1 MCETFR
7 PKLAVSSNRFGI
19 ALVIAVAAFACSD
32 RSRTLPTA
40 PSTTEAVPPSPVPPP
55 PDPRLPGTTHIVGL
69 VLDTWDAP
77 VSGVA
82 LIFDT
87 LRGRV
92 TATSDAAGSFDVTV
106 EPFVFGL
113 GVGLEKPGYE
123 RAWHFVSVRTGGEV
137 VKNLRLHP
145 PLRVAAGDSL
155 PLSIRPDDPTCGFDD
170 EFLCRTVRITAAT
183 AGVLTAEIVP
193 DRAEPKLALARS
205 GDLFPRPT
213 ASRLSLEVTP
223 NSETRVDV
231 VVWWETA
238 VPVPFTLK
246 TSLD

>member
-1 MCETFR
+1 LEIPANTFQSTV
-7 PKLAVSSNRFGI
+7 LVWLYRFVIAFLI
-19 ALVIAVAAFACSD
+19 ALVAFACSD
-32 RSRTLPTA
+32 RSQTLPTV
-40 PSTTEAVPPSPVPPP
+40 PSTTESVPPP
-55 PDPRLPGTTHIVGL
+55 PNPRLPGTTRIIGQ
-69 VLDTWDAP
+69 VLDTWGEQ

-82 LIFDT
+82 LTFHT
-87 LRGRV
+87 FRGPV

-106 EPFVFGL
+106 DPFVGGL

-123 RAWHFVSVRTGGEV
+123 RAWRFVAVRTGAEV
-137 VKNLRLHP
+137 VQNLRLHP

-170 EFLCRTVRITAAT
+170 EFLCRTVRIAAAT
-183 AGVLTAEIVP
+183 AGRLTVEIVP

-205 GDLFPRPT
+205 GDLFPRPI

-223 NSETRVDV
+223 NSETPVDV
-231 VVWWETA
+231 VLWWDTA

-246 TSLD
+246 TSVD